1 MAIEIRKPTAITDNV
16 GYTNPG
22 NAYDLPTGNDTT
34 TFANR
39 TALVTASPSIIFHTF
54 LAAGQTYTA
63 LTVNVNY
70 TVTGLS
76 DDTLAIEY
84 SIDGGTNWLQLRA
97 PSATNAATIIPI
109 SASLNIAQDL
119 TQLQVD
125 LDFAKT
131 SKPDYPAISI
141 FDIWTEGTYTPAA
154 VQQFMPVSFA
164 YG

>member
-1 MAIEIRKPTAITDNV
+1 MAIEIRKPTAFTDLV

-22 NAYDLPTGNDTT
+22 QAIDVATGDDRTT
-34 TFANR
+34 AATR
-39 TALVTASPSIIFHTF
+39 TPVVTASPSITFHTF
-54 LAAGQTYTA
+54 LGAGFTYTA
-63 LTVNVNY
+63 LKLVVNY
-70 TVTGLS
+70 TVTGLV

-84 SIDGGTNWLQLRA
+84 SIDGGSNWLQLRA

-131 SKPDYPAISI
+131 SKPDYPTISI

>member
-84 SIDGGTNWLQLRA
+84 SIDGGTNWLPLRA
-97 PSATNAATIIPI
+97 ASSTNQATIVP
-109 SASLNIAQDL
+109 LNIALSPSQNL
-119 TQLQVD
+119 TLVQVD
-125 LDFAKT
+125 FDFAKVG
-131 SKPDYPAISI
+131 SPDRPVIRIY
-141 FDIWTEGTYTPAA
+141 DVWLEGTYTPAA